1 MEPVILVVAV
11 TAIISATFLKA
22 KRMNLER
29 ERMRLG
35 LGVTEEPKKKRG
47 FFGKR
52 REQFASITSKNSKA
66 DNSEINEIKK
76 RMENLETILLDGM
89 ESNLITRETEIQQE
103 MHSLS
108 SRLQDL
114 ER

>member
-1 MEPVILVVAV
+1 MEPVILLVSI

-22 KRMNLER
+22 KKMNLER
-29 ERMRLG
+29 EKIRMG
-35 LGVTEEPKKKRG
+35 LGVADEPKTKRG

-52 REQFASITSKNSKA
+52 KEHFTNVISKVSTPKN
-66 DNSEINEIKK
+66 DDMDEIKK

-89 ESNLITRETEIQQE
+89 ESNLMTRESEIQQE
-103 MHSLS
+103 MRALS
-108 SRLQDL
+108 SRLKNL